1 MPLMCILV
9 NVDVNV
15 TLNATDKRNVTNVLE
30 INFKVFFSQTD
41 FTSVLVKPLK
51 MTFLLW
57 SSVKDQ
63 NAIMKLDSYDFH
75 N

>member
-1 MPLMCILV
+1 MCILV

-41 FTSVLVKPLK
+41 LT
-51 MTFLLW
+51 
-57 SSVKDQ
+57 
-63 NAIMKLDSYDFH
+63 
-75 N
+75 